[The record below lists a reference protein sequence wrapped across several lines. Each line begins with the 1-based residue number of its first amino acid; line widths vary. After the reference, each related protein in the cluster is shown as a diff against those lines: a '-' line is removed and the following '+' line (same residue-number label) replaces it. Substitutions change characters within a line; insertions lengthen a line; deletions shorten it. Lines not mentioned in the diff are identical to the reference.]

1 MVCRRKV
8 RTRKVSRAKKERKKV
23 SHWCHTWEKISTSQL
38 NKTKKKKKKKEK
50 KKRKKTASVVLI
62 CYVKLS
68 AVASWNENHGSWSAE
83 RWHISFGV
91 FVCVFLKPYCFFVFF
106 FLRCFLDKGCDSR
119 LPAWASRTP
128 TRPLLNHPSDCIDTP
143 QAPKTFFFLFLSP
156 VAPFAA
162 ATLPLLNLPF
172 ISSWNWNSL
181 RRSYGHFNFYSIT
194 LRAPLSS
201 FQLLKPPLISFL
213 S

>member
-1 MVCRRKV
+1 M
-8 RTRKVSRAKKERKKV
+8 
-23 SHWCHTWEKISTSQL
+23 
-38 NKTKKKKKKKEK
+38 
-50 KKRKKTASVVLI
+50 LI

-91 FVCVFLKPYCFFVFF
+91 FVCVFLKPYCFCFF

-119 LPAWASRTP
+119 LPAWASRAP

-143 QAPKTFFFLFLSP
+143 QAPKTFLFLFLSP